1 MLGAKAEALR
11 CPCIIV
17 CPGGQ
22 GTGVPAMCGKYYA
35 GGFSLWVPFIASASA
50 TMWLLSQG
58 QRSVSVALP
67 ALDVSAADLTVQ
79 LEVGDS

>member
-1 MLGAKAEALR
+1 
-11 CPCIIV
+11 
-17 CPGGQ
+17 
-22 GTGVPAMCGKYYA
+22 MCGKYYA
-35 GGFSLWVPFIASASA
+35 GGFSLWVPFIASA